1 MLRTLITSKI
11 VLALVAIVPWVAG
24 EIALLRGCAGS
35 CAGPSPVVEVE
46 AIPERPAVD
55 CVIYETASG
64 RLVTVKAPPGRIP
77 SRDCV
82 RI

>member
-1 MLRTLITSKI
+1 MLRALITSKI
-11 VLALVAIVPWVAG
+11 ALALVAIVPWIAG
-24 EIALLRGCAGS
+24 EIALLQGCTGS
-35 CAGPSPVVEVE
+35 CTRSTAAVEVKVLPE
-46 AIPERPAVD
+46 AHAPD

-77 SRDCV
+77 SADCV